1 MGAHTQMVH
10 APLRY
15 LATDPSSS
23 SSFTWPAGVAL
34 AAALVGVLI
43 ALYQAKQARRA
54 FLGQNF
60 LTLMEKLQ
68 AKDARDNRG
77 ILKDHLRPPD
87 GEGELLRWE
96 GAQSSRVAKLA
107 VDVSQLFDQVGIL
120 VRKNMVD
127 RSAILDNWSPTIL
140 EMYIVCLPVIHGRQ
154 ATNPYLWR
162 SFQQLAAEASNSS
175 YISDELANA
184 YRAGASGNRS
194 HAELSRL
201 IRDSPEL
208 FLLRRLDAAQ

>member
-1 MGAHTQMVH
+1 MVH

-15 LATDPSSS
+15 LAADLSSP

-34 AAALVGVLI
+34 TAALIGVLI

-77 ILKDHLRPPD
+77 TLKDHLRPRAGD
-87 GEGELLRWE
+87 GELLCWE
-96 GAQSSRVAKLA
+96 GAQSSSAAKLA
-107 VDVSQLFDQVGIL
+107 ADVCQLFDQVGIL
-120 VRKNMVD
+120 VRANMVD
-127 RSAILDNWSPTIL
+127 RSAILDNWSPTII

-162 SFQQLAAEASNSS
+162 SFQELAAEASSSS
-175 YISDELANA
+175 YISDELAKA
-184 YRAGASGNRS
+184 YRAVAGGKRS
-194 HAELSRL
+194 HAEMGGL
-201 IRDSPEL
+201 IRDLPGL
-208 FLLRRLDAAQ
+208 FLLPRLDATQ